1 MKKVLIF
8 AAAFALC
15 ACDTVNTV
23 ERAQPAASRKMVDD
37 VRIVTDSAVDDY
49 AYVAGVNES
58 RAPGGLLKV
67 QAEIVNRSSA
77 YRNVN
82 YKFEWFGADGMQANS
97 QNSVWIT
104 LPIEGG
110 ESRTVSAVAPNKNVA
125 DFKLKLMPD
134 VRD

>member
-8 AAAFALC
+8 AAAFAFA

-77 YRNVN
+77 YRNDSTSSN
-82 YKFEWFGADGMQANS
+82 GSA
-97 QNSVWIT
+97 
-104 LPIEGG
+104 
-110 ESRTVSAVAPNKNVA
+110 RTECRRTPRTPSG
-125 DFKLKLMPD
+125 
-134 VRD
+134 